1 MAAFDQS
8 TNTQIAWTLMLSPD
22 DDFVAQNWAF
32 PPLACGDLSL
42 KTGIIGCVGV
52 DESHRSRGVGLALLC
67 HAMEHMKKRGVE
79 TVFVDSTNIVDWY
92 GKVGFRKWKEYIHAE
107 I

>member
-1 MAAFDQS
+1 
-8 TNTQIAWTLMLSPD
+8 MLSPD

-32 PPLACGDLSL
+32 PPLPSGNLSL

-52 DESHRSRGVGLALLC
+52 DEPHRSRGVGLALLC
-67 HAMEHMKKRGVE
+67 HAMEDRKKRGVE
-79 TVFVDSTNIVDWY
+79 AVFVDSTDKVDWY
-92 GKVGFRKWKEYIHAE
+92 GKVGFGRWKEYIHAE